1 MIVSIKHRGNYKF
14 NKHFLGPD
22 HVPAF
27 DGAPGGEEE
36 QCAMVI
42 DSFPSLKYWTRNVA
56 RHHKSFSLPTPT
68 DKFYP
73 DFVALMED
81 GRLLVV
87 EYKGKDRAPDNSSDG
102 RGKQLIGKMW
112 AETSG
117 GKAVFVMATIERND
131 PTEITHT
138 IRKALGRSSAA

>member
-1 MIVSIKHRGNYKF
+1 
-14 NKHFLGPD
+14 
-22 HVPAF
+22 
-27 DGAPGGEEE
+27 
-36 QCAMVI
+36 
-42 DSFPSLKYWTRNVA
+42 
-56 RHHKSFSLPTPT
+56 
-68 DKFYP
+68 
-73 DFVALMED
+73 MED

-87 EYKGKDRAPDNSSDG
+87 EYKGKDRAPDNRSDG
-102 RGKQLIGKMW
+102 REKQLIGKMW